1 LNNKSIK
8 GELAFAGSL
17 LILGVV
23 VLIDTINMLVPP
35 ASGTIGPQIFPYLV
49 SGFLM
54 LVSLGLIVQILRGN
68 IGQPEGTEFGD
79 TIDKT
84 DFKTLL
90 IVAGSM
96 VTYPLLIERAGFIP
110 ASTLV
115 FFGVSFAFGA
125 RNILKNLFISLVF
138 STIVFFSF
146 TRGLNVNLPSR
157 LIEEIIGKFLNFGQ
171 WAQGMMAQVL
181 IVYFVMA
188 VAISVVARQEEQ
200 RGLKT

>member
-49 SGFLM
+49 SGFLI
-54 LVSLGLIVQILRGN
+54 LVSLGIIVQILRGN
-68 IGQPEGTEFGD
+68 LGQPEGTEFGD

-125 RNILKNLFISLVF
+125 RNILKNLFVSLLF

-188 VAISVVARQEEQ
+188 VAISVVARQEDQ